1 MKSLC
6 KILLALLPFACGCDE
21 PAGYDY
27 GDYLVEFVTFEGER
41 DGMPCFTFQSR
52 DDSPEQTLLSES
64 GLDKDIMEGQR
75 CLLQYTVLSDL
86 PDRAKLI
93 RVDYVSPIISDVA
106 RQASPS
112 AIETLSD
119 TPIDVVSLWRSGN
132 FINLSGW
139 VPYTGS
145 RFGLLFVVDE
155 STLDANTVVARIVY
169 DVMGATPTFE
179 RRVYASFDIRNVWS
193 RQSCHTLRV
202 VVGNDTYE
210 FSK

>member
-6 KILLALLPFACGCDE
+6 KILLALLPFAWGCDE

-27 GDYLVEFVTFEGER
+27 GDYLVEFVTFEGVR
-41 DGMPCFTFQSR
+41 DGSPCFTFQSR

-64 GLDKDIMEGQR
+64 GLDKYIMEGQR

-86 PDRAKLI
+86 PDRTKLI

-106 RQASPS
+106 RQASSS
-112 AIETLSD
+112 AIETLPD

-145 RFGLLFVVDE
+145 RFGLFFVVDE

-169 DVMGATPTFE
+169 DVMGATPMFE

>member
-75 CLLQYTVLSDL
+75 CLLQ
-86 PDRAKLI
+86 
-93 RVDYVSPIISDVA
+93 
-106 RQASPS
+106 
-112 AIETLSD
+112 
-119 TPIDVVSLWRSGN
+119 
-132 FINLSGW
+132 
-139 VPYTGS
+139 
-145 RFGLLFVVDE
+145 
-155 STLDANTVVARIVY
+155 
-169 DVMGATPTFE
+169 
-179 RRVYASFDIRNVWS
+179 
-193 RQSCHTLRV
+193 
-202 VVGNDTYE
+202 
-210 FSK
+210 